1 MLTIGLLIDGSAV
14 RLFDAELVRRLEA
27 DGIGR
32 VALVIQQQLPA
43 RSFFGRVLRVL
54 KRGKAART
62 VAFRAAVW
70 IEKCIT
76 AMRRP
81 EIKDLF
87 RSVPIDQVSG
97 AERLPV
103 QPLVSSSG
111 YVHRF
116 AEQDLQAIRSR
127 NLDLILRM
135 GSGI

>member
-1 MLTIGLLIDGSAV
+1 MLRIGLLIDGSRL

-27 DGIGR
+27 DGIAR
-32 VALVIQQQLPA
+32 VALVIQQQLA
-43 RSFFGRVLRVL
+43 ERSFRERLLRAL
-54 KRGKAART
+54 RT
-62 VAFRAAVW
+62 GTLWRLLAFRIGVW
-70 IEKCIT
+70 IEKRIT
-76 AMRRP
+76 VAGRP
-81 EIKDLF
+81 EIGELF
-87 RSVPIDQVSG
+87 ESIPIDQVCA